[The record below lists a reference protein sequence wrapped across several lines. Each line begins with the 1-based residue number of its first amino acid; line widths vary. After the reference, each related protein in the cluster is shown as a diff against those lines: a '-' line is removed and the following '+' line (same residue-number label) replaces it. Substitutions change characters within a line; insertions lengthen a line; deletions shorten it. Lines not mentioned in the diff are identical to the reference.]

1 MKKIIYMLMLTGVL
15 SVGFFYDKI
24 TVNVQEIVKKHV
36 KEKQIASVDNK
47 EIDKLLKTT
56 RKIPESAELGSYLAG
71 VVARNNGDFKT
82 SLSYLEKAYLA
93 DKENHDIRRDLYAM
107 KGLAGDIQSL
117 FDLFEKDFYKD
128 KSLHYA
134 PELKIAQLIKEK
146 KYQEALDFISL
157 HQNKSPFI
165 TVLKAWCYAGLD
177 NKQKAVL
184 TLNSLK
190 EESPLHQIKRYH
202 LALVHEYFNDSKT
215 AEVYYNQL
223 QGLTKDISFTF
234 YISAKNFFEQ
244 KNKWDSQN
252 VFYKQYESLS
262 EENPVFYDVIS
273 QVGMNPIKTVQE
285 AVSELFY
292 AWANSLGSQPDLA
305 VLLSNAAVF
314 LNQNHIMAKVWSAEV
329 LDVMDLYGFAHKIYD
344 QILKEKPSADIILYK
359 KGLVY
364 MHHKNP
370 EGALKIFKELLKRNV
385 SNPVVLLLVAQGY
398 EANGDCKSALPF
410 YERTLF
416 LMSRWGIKQSK
427 DIKFQAAR
435 CYLKE
440 DNFKAF
446 EKYAYSALQEDP
458 YDANILNYL
467 AYAWL
472 ERDINLKEALAFLE
486 KAYEQSPD
494 SPDILDSLALA
505 YYKKGE
511 PEKAL
516 PYAEKAVDLLGASSV
531 ANMHLG
537 DIYKDLGRIR
547 EAQSQYEKALA
558 LEFDLTPELEQ
569 KLLERLK

>member
-1 MKKIIYMLMLTGVL
+1 MITGAL

-24 TVNVQEIVKKHV
+24 TVNVQEIVKKHIQ
-36 KEKQIASVDNK
+36 EKRFASADDK

-56 RKIPESAELGSYLAG
+56 RKIPESAEFGAYLAG

-82 SLSYLEKAYLA
+82 ALSYLEKAYLA
-93 DKENHDIRRDLYAM
+93 DKENHDVRRDLYAI
-107 KGLAGDIQSL
+107 KGLSGDIQSI
-117 FDLFEKDFYKD
+117 FDLFEEGFYKD

-134 PELKIAQLIKEK
+134 PELKIAHLIKEK
-146 KYQEALDFISL
+146 KYQEALDFISSNK
-157 HQNKSPFI
+157 NKSPFI

-177 NKQKAVL
+177 NKEKAIL

-190 EESPLHQIKRYH
+190 EEVPLHQIKRYH

-234 YISAKNFFEQ
+234 YVSAKNFFEQ
-244 KNKWDSQN
+244 KNEWNNQN
-252 VFYKQYESLS
+252 VFYKQYEGLS
-262 EENPVFYDVIS
+262 EENPVFYDVVS

-305 VLLSNAAVF
+305 VLLSNVAVF
-314 LNQNHIMAKVWSAEV
+314 LNPEHTMAKVWSAEV
-329 LDVMDLYGFAHKIYD
+329 LDVMDLHVFAHHIYD
-344 QILKEKPSADIILYK
+344 NILKEKPSADIILYK

-364 MHHKNP
+364 MHHKDS
-370 EGALKIFKELLKRNV
+370 EGALKIFKELVKRNV

-398 EANGDCKSALPF
+398 ESNGDCKSALPF

-416 LMSRWGIKQSK
+416 LMNRWGIKQAK
-427 DIKFQAAR
+427 DIKFQAAK

-440 DNFKAF
+440 NNFKEF
-446 EKYAYSALQEDP
+446 EKYAYAALQEDP

-467 AYAWL
+467 AYEWL

-486 KAYEQSPD
+486 KAYEQAPD

-569 KLLERLK
+569 KLIERLK